1 MRALIRKNVHIWGFG
16 KAFVLFL
23 GCLVFSLSE
32 RVNSPLSFEQYLLSA
47 VSDHYYLTYFMLPLV
62 LLSVFPFIEDDSP
75 LTISRFGSYHAYF

>member
-32 RVNSPLSFEQYLLSA
+32 RVNTPLSFEQYLLSA
-47 VSDHYYLTYFMLPLV
+47 VSDHYYLT
-62 LLSVFPFIEDDSP
+62 LLYAAACTVKCFSIH
-75 LTISRFGSYHAYF
+75 RG